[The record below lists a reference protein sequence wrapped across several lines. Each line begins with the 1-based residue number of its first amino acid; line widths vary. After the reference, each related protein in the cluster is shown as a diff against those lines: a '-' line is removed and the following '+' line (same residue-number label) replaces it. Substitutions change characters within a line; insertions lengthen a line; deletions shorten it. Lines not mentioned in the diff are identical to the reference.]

1 MTTKA
6 GVKVEPG
13 KLILTSR
20 VGINA
25 DLFPDVLR
33 LYVPEGSVVADVTWG
48 KGVFWQNV
56 DVTKYVLH
64 ATDMSTGT
72 DARKLPYADGSHR
85 AVVLDPPYIYNPKDT
100 VKASISQPYQVNQST
115 GFRTVHEVLTFYKEA
130 MFEAKRVLTPDGV
143 LIVKCQDQIMS
154 GKQCWMHVEIQ
165 RMGEKLGL
173 YLEDL
178 FVLVQKTQPTSRWP
192 TQYHGRKNHSY
203 FMVFSGDKRAAFPL
217 ADDDD
222 DSACQATG

>member
-1 MTTKA
+1 MSA
-6 GVKVEPG
+6 GVTVEPG

-20 VGINA
+20 VGTNA
-25 DLFPDVLR
+25 DVFPDVLR
-33 LYVPEGSVVADVTWG
+33 LYVPDGSVVADVTWG

-56 DVTKYVLH
+56 DVSKYVLH
-64 ATDMSTGT
+64 ATDISTGT
-72 DARKLPYADGSHR
+72 DARKLPYADGSHH

-100 VKASISQPYQVNQST
+100 VKKSISDPYKVNQSE
-115 GFRTVHEVLTFYKEA
+115 GFKTVHEVLDFYRDAMAEA
-130 MFEAKRVLTPDGV
+130 RRVLTPTGV

-165 RMGEKLGL
+165 RFGEKLGL

-192 TQYHGRKNHSY
+192 TQYHARKNHSY
-203 FMVFSGDKRAAFPL
+203 FLVFSRDPKVAFPL
-217 ADDDD
+217 AEDD
-222 DSACQATG
+222 ATDGSNGC